1 MNKVEY
7 IERDGERFALVPAE
21 AWEALKEFGETL
33 IPAGDPSNPAAET
46 GMPHFV
52 LLAQLAGDSRLR
64 AWRRYRGLQQKV
76 LADKVGMGRS
86 YLTMIESGER
96 EGSVQIW
103 QSLAAILD
111 VPVSA
116 LMEET
121 PVSDAHTASWRN
133 DKAELCR
140 LKQHVYAQAAERN
153 ISLALAWRLQLN
165 LTQQQIAERMGVT
178 RSWIGNLERKSN
190 LQFSTSR
197 RVARALAIPVE
208 YLMP

>member
-1 MNKVEY
+1 
-7 IERDGERFALVPAE
+7 
-21 AWEALKEFGETL
+21 
-33 IPAGDPSNPAAET
+33 
-46 GMPHFV
+46 
-52 LLAQLAGDSRLR
+52 
-64 AWRRYRGLQQKV
+64 
-76 LADKVGMGRS
+76 MGRS

>member
-96 EGSVQIW
+96 EGERPN
-103 QSLAAILD
+103 LAKPRRDFRRA
-111 VPVSA
+111 
-116 LMEET
+116 
-121 PVSDAHTASWRN
+121 
-133 DKAELCR
+133 R
-140 LKQHVYAQAAERN
+140 LG
-153 ISLALAWRLQLN
+153 ID
-165 LTQQQIAERMGVT
+165 G
-178 RSWIGNLERKSN
+178 GDPG
-190 LQFSTSR
+190 F
-197 RVARALAIPVE
+197 
-208 YLMP
+208 